1 MQHLPFAYHVKAQ
14 VGELIQRCTSDVDTI
29 RRFLAVQVMEVV
41 NTVLMVVIAMGI
53 LLPRSVPITL
63 YSLILVPPLFCF
75 ATWFFKMVHKSFEVA
90 DEADGVLNAVL
101 QENLSG
107 VRVVRA
113 FGQQEREVEK
123 FDRVNNDL
131 RKKTSA

>member
-1 MQHLPFAYHVKAQ
+1 
-14 VGELIQRCTSDVDTI
+14 
-29 RRFLAVQVMEVV
+29 
-41 NTVLMVVIAMGI
+41 
-53 LLPRSVPITL
+53 
-63 YSLILVPPLFCF
+63 
-75 ATWFFKMVHKSFEVA
+75 MVHKSFEVA

-131 RKKTSA
+131 RKRTSA

>member
-1 MQHLPFAYHVKAQ
+1 
-14 VGELIQRCTSDVDTI
+14 
-29 RRFLAVQVMEVV
+29 
-41 NTVLMVVIAMGI
+41 
-53 LLPRSVPITL
+53 
-63 YSLILVPPLFCF
+63 
-75 ATWFFKMVHKSFEVA
+75 MVHKSFEVA

-123 FDRVNNDL
+123 FDRVNNDCA
-131 RKKTSA
+131 KEPPSE